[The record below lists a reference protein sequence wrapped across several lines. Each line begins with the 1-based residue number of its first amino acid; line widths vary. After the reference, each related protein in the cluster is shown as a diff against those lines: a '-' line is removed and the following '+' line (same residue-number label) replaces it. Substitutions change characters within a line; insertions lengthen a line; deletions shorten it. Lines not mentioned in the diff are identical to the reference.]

1 MRQTTLALMDV
12 TMVPF
17 EKNIEDVVAQFE
29 SQLKLGFGGALPSEA
44 STAVETIE
52 HAFRSRRELI
62 ESCVAAL
69 YERHFSEQEISAL
82 LEFYRSAV
90 GGKLHAVSAQLQ
102 YDVAMAVNVWVN
114 ESMHSIEHQLTALL
128 GTPEPAPIRAETPRE
143 DPTEVPSGEEEAPS
157 EPPPAEEPASE
168 PPPAEEPVAPV
179 QAA

>member
-29 SQLKLGFGGALPSEA
+29 SQLKLGFGGTLPSEA

-52 HAFRSRRELI
+52 QAFRSRRELI

-69 YERHFSEQEISAL
+69 YEKHFSDQEILSL
-82 LEFYRSAV
+82 LDFYRSAV
-90 GGKLHAVSAQLQ
+90 GTKLHAVSAQLQ

-114 ESMHSIEHQLTALL
+114 ESMHSIEHHLTALL
-128 GTPEPAPIRAETPRE
+128 GTPEPAPMHAETPRE
-143 DPTEVPSGEEEAPS
+143 DPTEVPSGEEAPS
-157 EPPPAEEPASE
+157 EPAEAPPAETET
-168 PPPAEEPVAPV
+168 PPVEEPVAPV